1 MVSTRA
7 WFRFRLVQWL
17 RGTKGRWVGIVLAG
31 CLALPAWG
39 TSSPPGPKVYAEIS
53 SPYLTIARNVEP
65 RDFGKNAYAFHGG
78 VSWPEHDVM
87 YPEGADVYFGILL
100 PGGASVQSWALQ
112 NGVVAL
118 VPGFV
123 PFARSIP
130 NTTLFQAFAD
140 RSQSSITRVFQ
151 DTDPKGLYFVFLILV
166 SPGADPNDSR
176 QWREI
181 STQPFVVK

>member
-1 MVSTRA
+1 MVSMREWKA
-7 WFRFRLVQWL
+7 FGRLRWP
-17 RGTKGRWVGIVLAG
+17 RWATGRWVGMVLAG

-39 TSSPPGPKVYAEIS
+39 TSSPPSPKVYAEIS

-65 RDFGKNAYAFHGG
+65 RDFGKYAYTFHGV

-87 YPEGADVYFGILL
+87 YPQGADVYFGILM
-100 PGGASVQSWALQ
+100 PGGTSVQSWTLKD
-112 NGVVAL
+112 GVVTL

-123 PFARSIP
+123 PFARAIP

-140 RSQSSITRVFQ
+140 SSQRPITRVFQ
-151 DTDPKGLYFVFLILV
+151 DTDPKGLHFVFLILV

-176 QWREI
+176 QWREV